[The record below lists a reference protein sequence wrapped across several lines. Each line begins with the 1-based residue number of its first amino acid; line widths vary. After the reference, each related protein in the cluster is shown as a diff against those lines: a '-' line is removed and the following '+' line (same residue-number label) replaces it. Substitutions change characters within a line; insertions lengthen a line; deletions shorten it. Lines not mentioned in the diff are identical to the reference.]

1 MSLAKTCLRWG
12 NTFIAMQSGLVFSCL
27 PNCKPHGC
35 PAHERPQ
42 KKRLENSRTL
52 NSSQL
57 HPANSTRGF
66 PVCSQPF
73 CLRFF
78 LQVLLSVET
87 QVIKSCG
94 RDYRSS
100 QVWPKDPRF
109 QQPWPKQR
117 PRPRARGA
125 AASFCLMAK
134 IGSSNNNTSGF
145 LKKPNSAFKHSLL
158 CI

>member
-42 KKRLENSRTL
+42 KKRLEDSRTL

-100 QVWPKDPRF
+100 QVWPKDPPISAAMAQTEAKTTCTRRRRQF
-109 QQPWPKQR
+109 LSNGQNRQQQQQY
-117 PRPRARGA
+117 
-125 AASFCLMAK
+125 
-134 IGSSNNNTSGF
+134 
-145 LKKPNSAFKHSLL
+145 
-158 CI
+158 